1 MKKIEIEIKTQIL
14 IAADTYEVT
23 FKRPSSFT
31 FLPGQYI
38 QVTLPNLKYPDSK
51 GNSREFSICS
61 PPYNNNE
68 LSVAFRNTNSGFKK
82 TLIELEKG
90 SLVLAEGPFGHF
102 TLPNGGNH
110 AFVAAGIGITPFLSM
125 IKTAV
130 NKESGVNIKLLYANK
145 NKSRDA
151 YTDELN
157 QLSSGAKHFQLHSI
171 SGPVDTKAINK
182 YAKDVLSYNWW
193 IVGMPKMVAEVK
205 LTLESLG
212 VPSLKIHIEEFIGYN

>member
-1 MKKIEIEIKTQIL
+1 MKKIEIEIITQKL
-14 IAADTYEVT
+14 IAADTYEAT
-23 FKRPSSFT
+23 FSRPSNFT

-38 QVTLPNLKYPDSK
+38 QVTLPNLKYPDSR
-51 GNSREFSICS
+51 GDSREFSICS

-130 NKESGVNIKLLYANK
+130 NKEPGVNIKLLYANK
-145 NKSRDA
+145 NKSRAA
-151 YTDELN
+151 YMEELKEI
-157 QLSSGAKHFQLHSI
+157 SSVSKHFQLHSI

-182 YAKDVLSYNWW
+182 YVKDVSSFNWW
-193 IVGMPKMVAEVK
+193 IVGMPKMVTEVK
-205 LTLESLG
+205 FTIESLG